1 MQCKCKCTLQV
12 LARSAYAKTLGK
24 SDLDA
29 FARTRTRARGGG
41 SNVALA
47 RISLLHPPYS
57 PCPGAREHTAR
68 VCGALRRLVCARCG
82 EGSAFRPVSCRYPA
96 CAGGGRLAACSALC
110 GAESVS
116 SSTLSV
122 SWRRFIRSCPG
133 GALCGLVGV
142 GQVCYFFY
150 KNIAYA
156 LTLFWFGISNAFSA
170 EVPYTRTRARAH
182 THTHTHT
189 HAGLLRCSAHF
200 LDSGGCMAVPVGHD
214 CRCGDYA
221 LLRRLLRRCGDYCAV
236 AEDLCTRMGEALR
249 E

>member
-1 MQCKCKCTLQV
+1 MQVQMHFVQV
-12 LARSAYAKTLGK
+12 LARSACAKTLGK

-29 FARTRTRARGGG
+29 SARTRTRARGGG
-41 SNVALA
+41 SNVAMA

-170 EVPYTRTRARAH
+170 EVPNAHART
-182 THTHTHT
+182 
-189 HAGLLRCSAHF
+189 RCSAHE
-200 LDSGGCMAVPVGHD
+200 LDSGGCMAAPVGHH
-214 CRCGDYA
+214 CAVAAIIA
-221 LLRRLLRRCGDYCAV
+221 LLWRLLRRCGDYCAV

>member
-1 MQCKCKCTLQV
+1 MQVQMHFVQV
-12 LARSAYAKTLGK
+12 LARSACAKTLGK

-29 FARTRTRARGGG
+29 SARTRTRARGGG
-41 SNVALA
+41 SNVAMA

-170 EVPYTRTRARAH
+170 EVPNAHARTRARA
-182 THTHTHT
+182 
-189 HAGLLRCSAHF
+189 RAHKTTPPAHYGWF
-200 LDSGGCMAVPVGHD
+200 RGAQSG
-214 CRCGDYA
+214 R
-221 LLRRLLRRCGDYCAV
+221 
-236 AEDLCTRMGEALR
+236 
-249 E
+249 